1 MTDEQKQDKTDL
13 ELCQEEASGYLNNWK
28 RAQAD
33 FENYKRDENKRLE
46 RAIEFAK
53 KTVIEDFFDVMDDL
67 EEALKSY
74 GKRDER
80 QLNSG
85 YREGIEMTL
94 NKFSRILAMP
104 MNGVERIKT
113 DGEKFDPVHHEAVQT
128 VRSEGPPGQVVQE
141 IRAGYTMRGEVIRPA
156 KVIISK

>member
-1 MTDEQKQDKTDL
+1 MNEQEQKTEL
-13 ELCQEEASGYLNNWK
+13 ELCQEKAQEYLNNWK

-33 FENYKRDENKRLE
+33 LENYKKDENKRLE
-46 RAIEFAK
+46 RAIEFCK

-74 GKRDER
+74 SRRHEQ

-85 YREGIEMTL
+85 YLEGIEMTL

-104 MNGVERIKT
+104 IYGVERIKT
-113 DGEKFDPVHHEAVQT
+113 NGEKFDPVRHEAVQ
-128 VRSEGPPGQVVQE
+128 VVQSEGPPGQVVQE
-141 IRAGYTMRGEVIRPA
+141 VKAGYTMRGEVIRPA